1 VNLNGIPALR
11 RREWIVA
18 ALAALGGCGG
28 VDSGGTGTG
37 HQQTLAVGPISG
49 FGSIIVNGVRYDDS
63 FALVD
68 DDEGRAL
75 ASTDLRLGM
84 RTQVVASAPTLEGGI
99 ARATASSIR
108 VRSEIEGPVDAIDGA
123 GTSLVVLGQT
133 VLIVATTVIDDGGV
147 ALAPGDT
154 VAVHAGYDV
163 AQGRY
168 VATRIERSPALARYK
183 LHGTVAELE
192 LSGRTLRIGP
202 LRIDWSGAAPADPAT
217 LLAPGRRLRVALS
230 TVPASGTRVASAIV
244 ADALPLDDRE
254 NIELEGRV
262 TAFTTLTSFE
272 VDGVPVDAR
281 GARFEGGAAG
291 LVLGARVEV
300 EGSLRDG
307 VLRATEVELEDDEGG
322 DESFELNGSI
332 ESVDAAA
339 MRFVVRGV
347 TVMWSAV
354 TRFESSSAADLS
366 AGRSVEVRGRLSSD
380 GLRIDATLIHV
391 QS

>member
-1 VNLNGIPALR
+1 VNPNRIPTLR

-68 DDEGRAL
+68 DDEGRTL
-75 ASTDLRLGM
+75 ARTDLRLGM
-84 RTQVVASAPTLEGGI
+84 RTQIVASAPALEGGV

-108 VRSEIEGPVDAIDGA
+108 VRSEIEGPIDAIDSAGA
-123 GTSLVVLGQT
+123 SLVVLGQT
-133 VLIVATTVIDDGGV
+133 VQIVATTVIDDGGV
-147 ALAPGDT
+147 ALAPGDA

-163 AQGRY
+163 AQSRY
-168 VATRIERSPALARYK
+168 VATRIERSAALARYK
-183 LHGTVAELE
+183 LHGPVAELD
-192 LSGRTLRIGP
+192 LAGRTLRIGA
-202 LRIDWSGAAPADPAT
+202 LRIDWSGAAPAEPAT
-217 LLAPGRRLRVALS
+217 LLAPGRRVRVALA
-230 TVPASGTRVASAIV
+230 TVPGSGTRTATAIV

-254 NIELEGRV
+254 NVELEGRV
-262 TAFTTLTSFE
+262 TAFSALTSFE

-307 VLRATEVELEDDEGG
+307 VLRATEVELEDDDGG
-322 DESFELNGSI
+322 DESFELHGSI
-332 ESVDAAA
+332 ESVDAAT

-347 TVMWSAV
+347 TVTWSAD
-354 TRFESSSAADLS
+354 TRFESSSAADLGV
-366 AGRSVEVRGRLSSD
+366 GRSVEVRGRLSSD

-391 QS
+391 EN